1 MGWSLYGGHIEVEK
15 IESII
20 FDWGGVL
27 IDDPAPG
34 LTRHCAGVLGVSDED
49 YVKAYHKF
57 ETDFR
62 IGAVSEDTFWSGV
75 AGDLSVPKPSVP
87 SLWGKAFA
95 AVYQPKPDMFS
106 LVSLLHKNG
115 YKTAFLSNTEI
126 PAMQYFYQQQYDM
139 FDVLVFSCWEGIKK
153 PDRKIYELTLER
165 LGSRPAQSVFIDDK
179 PRCIKGAQEAG
190 LNTILFESVNQLKTD
205 LALLA
210 VKTD

>member
-1 MGWSLYGGHIEVEK
+1 MNAMETRK

-34 LTRHCAGVLGVSDED
+34 LTRYCAAALGVSEEQ
-49 YVKAYHKF
+49 YIEAYSKF

-62 IGAVSEDTFWSGV
+62 KGVISEDSFWAQLCGE
-75 AGDLSVPKPSVP
+75 LNVPKSAIP
-87 SLWGKAFA
+87 SLWGEAFA
-95 AVYQPKPDMFS
+95 QVYKPKEDMFS
-106 LVSLLHKNG
+106 LVSLLRNNG
-115 YKTAFLSNTEI
+115 YKTALLSNTEI

-153 PDRKIYELTLER
+153 PEQKIYELALER

-179 PRCIKGAQEAG
+179 SRCIKGAQEVG
-190 LNTILFESVNQLKTD
+190 LNTILFESASRTKEG
-205 LALLA
+205 LASLG
-210 VKTD
+210 VIVQ